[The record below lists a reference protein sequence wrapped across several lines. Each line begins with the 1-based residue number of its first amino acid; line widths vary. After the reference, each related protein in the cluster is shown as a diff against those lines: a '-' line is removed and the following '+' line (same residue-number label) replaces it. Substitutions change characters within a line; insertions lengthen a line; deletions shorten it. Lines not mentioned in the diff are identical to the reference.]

1 MIKNTALIDRF
12 LRYAAVDTQSSDET
26 GTVPSTMKQHD
37 LAKLLYEELLE
48 MGASEVVYDREHCVV
63 YAKIPEVLP
72 GPGEDQEEGAGKSAA
87 KPASEEDQ
95 YAARGIGF
103 ISHMDTSNAC
113 SGRDVKPRFLYDY
126 DGTDPMGLLHPEEF
140 PELKRHFGEDLIG
153 SDGTTLLGADDK
165 AGVAEIMN
173 MAEYFLT
180 HPEVPHLPVCI
191 AFTSDEEIGCGVDH
205 FDVEQFGAKRAFT
218 VDGSAFGEV
227 EYETFNAAAAKI
239 TVKGRSVHPGSAKGL
254 MKNASIIAMEYNA
267 LLPERERPEH
277 TEGRE
282 GFYMLMGM
290 QSNCEKAM
298 MKYIIRDHDRAVFE
312 ERKKKAAQ
320 AAETLN
326 RKYGEGTVEA
336 EITDSYYNMAEVLKD
351 HMDLVHIAENAIR
364 SVGGKPFSDPVR
376 GGTDGSRLTF
386 MGVLCPNLG
395 TGGYNYHSRFEYAS
409 VQEMELCAET
419 LIRIAKDNVL

>member
-1 MIKNTALIDRF
+1 MIKNKALIERF
-12 LRYAAVDTQSSDET
+12 LRYAAIDTQSSEET
-26 GTVPSTMKQHD
+26 DTVPSTMKQHD
-37 LAKLLYEELLE
+37 LAKLLYEELTEL
-48 MGASEVVYDREHCVV
+48 GASEVVYDRENCVI
-63 YAKIPEVLP
+63 YAKIPEVKAD
-72 GPGEDQEEGAGKSAA
+72 GEVSAE
-87 KPASEEDQ
+87 KDQ

-113 SGRDVKPRFLYDY
+113 SGANVKPRFLYDY
-126 DGTDPMGLLHPEEF
+126 DGTDALGLLSPEEF
-140 PELKRHFGEDLIG
+140 PELKNHIGEDLIAT
-153 SDGTTLLGADDK
+153 DGTTLLGADDK

-180 HPEVPHLPVCI
+180 HPEVPHCPICI
-191 AFTSDEEIGCGVDH
+191 AFTPDEEIGCGVDH
-205 FDVEQFGAKRAFT
+205 FNVEQFGAKRAFT
-218 VDGSAFGEV
+218 VDGSEFGAV
-227 EYETFNAAAAKI
+227 EFETFNAAAAKI
-239 TVKGRSVHPGSAKGL
+239 TVTGRSVHPGSAKGL

-267 LLPERERPEH
+267 LLPADERPEC

-282 GFYMLMGM
+282 GFYMLMEVH
-290 QSNCEKAM
+290 SDCEKAV
-298 MKYIIRDHDRAVFE
+298 MKYIIRDHDKEIFE
-312 ERKKKAAQ
+312 QRKKTAAE

-336 EITDSYYNMAEVLKD
+336 EITDSYYNMAEILKD
-351 HMDLVHIAENAIR
+351 HMELVHEAEEAIR
-364 SVGGKPFSDPVR
+364 SLGGKPFSEPVR

-419 LIRIAKDNVL
+419 LIRIAGTR